1 MNPTALSLISVYV
14 LLVETLQELSIHL
27 YNEIKWLLLIGL
39 CRRVVKKWAKLQQS
53 KSTTAATSIV
63 FGNVRIR
70 FRINFE

>member
-39 CRRVVKKWAKLQQS
+39 CRRVVKK
-53 KSTTAATSIV
+53 
-63 FGNVRIR
+63 
-70 FRINFE
+70 